1 MCNLGNYLVLNI
13 GKLFIWNAERSERV
27 VFTFIYILSSR
38 GTRRQQEIGG
48 TFCVEMFN
56 IHKTCEEGGLEMEIL
71 QQSETILI
79 KGSKNG

>member
-1 MCNLGNYLVLNI
+1 MNYSFEMQRGVR
-13 GKLFIWNAERSERV
+13 GLFL
-27 VFTFIYILSSR
+27 LSSIFCLAE
-38 GTRRQQEIGG
+38 GHGHTAAAFWK
-48 TFCVEMFN
+48 FCVEMFN

>member
-1 MCNLGNYLVLNI
+1 MNYSFEMQRGVR
-13 GKLFIWNAERSERV
+13 GLFL
-27 VFTFIYILSSR
+27 LSSIFAYP
-38 GTRRQQEIGG
+38 GDTAAAQQEIGG

>member
-1 MCNLGNYLVLNI
+1 MQRGAR
-13 GKLFIWNAERSERV
+13 GLFL
-27 VFTFIYILSSR
+27 LSSIFCLAEGHGHTAATGDR
-38 GTRRQQEIGG
+38 GHI
-48 TFCVEMFN
+48 FVEMFN